1 MFIFA
6 CQIPKISSDMKLKTL
21 FLQLLKSPRNFPV
34 EAALGIVFF
43 LIAFFHTD
51 RHVFNDIAEGMLN
64 IVSDDILLLFVPLVI
79 LAFWLQRVN
88 RWLYYA
94 SFFLIIPLLAV
105 NLKPFLLTYG
115 FAFTYVLAAILLVVG
130 NKKMENRT
138 FAGHALHVVTQM
150 FFGLLIT
157 GIFNIAVLVI
167 FKSFCYIFG
176 LNDPWKAYAYIYEF
190 IWFILAPQVCCTLIR
205 QNEDEVIE
213 PAKVLQHILNF
224 ILSPAVIIYA
234 VILYVYFIKIAI
246 EWDLP
251 KGGIAWMVMGFITV
265 ALTGRML
272 QTILSQRY
280 YDWFY
285 RYFTLIAIP
294 PLIMFWV
301 GSIYR
306 IRLYNFTEGR
316 FYLMLAGVLMTL
328 YVLMLLKKHTHTY
341 QFMALIFGAT
351 VIIFTYIPGIS
362 AKSIGL
368 SCQKQ
373 RLSGIIQELNLAD
386 LKTGK
391 LTDSINATIYNQDSL
406 MCEKYK
412 DACRVIHY
420 VQDEMGRDTFKKQY
434 GEWKFSVGD
443 FYCWNMDSVA
453 VEKRFNYYK
462 RTKPVELGEYNV
474 MLLKKGYDCVLKNDT
489 IYIRKDY
496 EQIVVEYPVNAFIQ
510 QDTVYKKHPELLLT
524 YHNDSIMLVLESID
538 MCDGLVFNVDNDDF
552 MLFKK
557 NNSQ

>member
-1 MFIFA
+1 
-6 CQIPKISSDMKLKTL
+6 
-21 FLQLLKSPRNFPV
+21 
-34 EAALGIVFF
+34 
-43 LIAFFHTD
+43 
-51 RHVFNDIAEGMLN
+51 
-64 IVSDDILLLFVPLVI
+64 
-79 LAFWLQRVN
+79 
-88 RWLYYA
+88 
-94 SFFLIIPLLAV
+94 
-105 NLKPFLLTYG
+105 
-115 FAFTYVLAAILLVVG
+115 
-130 NKKMENRT
+130 
-138 FAGHALHVVTQM
+138 
-150 FFGLLIT
+150 
-157 GIFNIAVLVI
+157 
-167 FKSFCYIFG
+167 
-176 LNDPWKAYAYIYEF
+176 
-190 IWFILAPQVCCTLIR
+190 
-205 QNEDEVIE
+205 
-213 PAKVLQHILNF
+213 
-224 ILSPAVIIYA
+224 
-234 VILYVYFIKIAI
+234 
-246 EWDLP
+246 
-251 KGGIAWMVMGFITV
+251 MVMGFITV
-265 ALTGRML
+265 ALAGRML

-328 YVLMLLKKHTHTY
+328 YVLMLLKKHTHIY

-391 LTDSINATIYNQDSL
+391 LTDSIDVTIYNQDSL

-443 FYCWNMDSVA
+443 FYCWNMDSIA

-462 RTKPVELGEYNV
+462 RIKPVELGEYNV
-474 MLLKKGYDCVLKNDT
+474 MLLKKSYDCVLKNDT

-496 EQIVVEYPVNAFIQ
+496 EQVVVEYPVNAFIQ

>member
-1 MFIFA
+1 MQNQLSLFTF
-6 CQIPKISSDMKLKTL
+6 DMKLKTL

-34 EAALGIVFF
+34 EAALGVVFF

-51 RHVFNDIAEGMLN
+51 EHVFNDIAAGMLK
-64 IVSDDILLLFVPLVI
+64 IVNDDVLLLFIPLVI
-79 LAFWLQRVN
+79 LVFWLQRVN

-105 NLKPFLLTYG
+105 DLKPFLFTYG

-190 IWFILAPQVCCTLIR
+190 TWFILAPQVCCTLIR

-224 ILSPAVIIYA
+224 ILSPAVIIYT
-234 VILYVYFIKIAI
+234 VILYVYFIKITI

-265 ALTGRML
+265 ALAGRML

-285 RYFTLIAIP
+285 RHFTLIAIP

-328 YVLMLLKKHTHTY
+328 YVLMLLKKHTHIY
-341 QFMALIFGAT
+341 QFMALILGAT

-373 RLSGIIQELNLAD
+373 RLSGIIRELELAD

-391 LTDSINATIYNQDSL
+391 LTDSIDATIYNQDSL

-412 DACRVIHY
+412 EACRTIHY
-420 VQDEMGRDTFKKQY
+420 VQDEMGRDAFRKQY

-453 VEKRFNYYK
+453 IVNHSKNIKKTE
-462 RTKPVELGEYNV
+462 PIELGAYNI
-474 MLLKKGYDCVLKNDT
+474 LLPEQDFVCDYNNDT
-489 IYIRKDY
+489 IFIRNEHED
-496 EQIVVEYPVNAFIQ
+496 IVVEYPINAFLL
-510 QDTVYKKHPELLLT
+510 QDTLYKEHPERLLT
-524 YHNDSIMLVLESID
+524 YHNDSIMLVLGNIEIRDSIISY
-538 MCDGLVFNVDNDDF
+538 VYNRNF

-557 NNSQ
+557 KNNK